1 MSDAKLP
8 TEVELVYEVMPC
20 NAMRSSL
27 EPMPG
32 GHACT
37 YFHKWG
43 TYHSFDYI
51 IDGIPDDKEVP
62 LEVKYVG
69 RARLVPEILS
79 GCRKSPIMA
88 VGINPNLP
96 GWFKQKR
103 ASLNP
108 LFDSYKQY
116 AHYFRY
122 RSTYKLIIPAQQYKD
137 FGGGDNDT
145 PFSEFE
151 LNVPKDASGNRKLTA
166 RVDTQT
172 MYTGYEGLLK
182 ELAQKMGWDPA
193 ELKLEEDWSYMN
205 MVACPSAKWRTQKDP
220 ADPQLPPMT
229 TAERDGIVSE
239 CFNERKHFLRQL
251 YQSLPRVILVF
262 SQTTATPFIAAM
274 KDNFTKGNPQ
284 PNEKIADLL
293 ERHIRLTY
301 GKLPDGTNLDARVI
315 FSPHISGD
323 QATFQAL
330 RKKVLDQL
338 LDEAQSGKLTFN
350 QDTKHLHRGVGACS
364 FCPMLEIGPCP
375 YQNELKPI
383 SIQTS
388 FFADA
393 ASPADII
400 QEKMEQTNL
409 MMQSNAVINNNPNN
423 WEDDPDGYL
432 RV

>member
-20 NAMRSSL
+20 NAMRTSQ

-32 GHACT
+32 KHPCT
-37 YFHKWG
+37 YFRKWG

-51 IDGIPDDKEVP
+51 IDGMPEDREVP

-69 RARLVPEILS
+69 RASLVPEVLS

-88 VGINPNLP
+88 IGINPNLP

-103 ASLNP
+103 GALNP

-122 RSTYKLIIPAQQYKD
+122 RSTYKLIIPAQQYRD
-137 FGGGDNDT
+137 FGGGDHDT

-151 LNVPKDASGNRKLTA
+151 LNIPVDASGNRKLTA

-172 MYTGYEGLLK
+172 MYTGYLGLLK
-182 ELAQKMGWDPA
+182 ELAEEMGWDPS
-193 ELKLEEDWSYMN
+193 ELKLEEDFAYMN
-205 MVACPSAKWRTQKDP
+205 MVACPSAKWRTN
-220 ADPQLPPMT
+220 ADPDDPDLPPMT
-229 TAERDGIVSE
+229 VKERNGIVSE
-239 CFNERKHFLRQL
+239 CFTERKHFLRQMF
-251 YQSLPRVILVF
+251 QALPSVILVF
-262 SQTTATPFIAAM
+262 SQSTATPFITAM
-274 KDNFTKGNPQ
+274 KDNFTQGNPQ

-301 GKLPDGTNLDARVI
+301 GTLSDGTTLDARVI
-315 FSPHISGD
+315 FSPHISGNPE
-323 QATFQAL
+323 TFQAL
-330 RKKVLDQL
+330 RKKVLNHL
-338 LDEAQSGKLTFN
+338 VDEAQSGRLTFN
-350 QDTKHLHRGVGACS
+350 TQTKHLSRGMGACS

-383 SIQTS
+383 SIQTG

-393 ASPADII
+393 ASPADIQ
-400 QEKMEQTNL
+400 QEKMEQNKL
-409 MMQSNAVINNNPNN
+409 MLQSNALINNDPNN
-423 WEDDPDGYL
+423 WEDEPSGFI